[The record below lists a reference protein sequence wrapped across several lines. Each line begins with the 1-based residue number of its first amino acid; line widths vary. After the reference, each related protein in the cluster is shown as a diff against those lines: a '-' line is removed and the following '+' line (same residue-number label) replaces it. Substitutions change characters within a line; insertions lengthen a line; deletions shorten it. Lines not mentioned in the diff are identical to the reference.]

1 MHRLRRWINS
11 PYSFS
16 LGMFAMMVPSQAFS
30 SFYSYFY
37 VEKLGLGIGLAT
49 LARMIFL
56 IWDAVNNPLM
66 GYWSDRT
73 RTRLGRR
80 RPWVFGA
87 MPVFMLTFI
96 MVFSP
101 PSGLAQGGLFAW
113 FLIALLLFEAAATVL
128 WVNYGALFPEL
139 FRGDRLRAKASAIQ
153 QGYQVV
159 ALLIGTAL
167 TPILFDAIGFSRM
180 AVLYAFLFGIF
191 MLLCMLAVRENET
204 YAQQKPL
211 KLVPA
216 FRETLN
222 NRKFWMFH
230 ISNSFAQTVN
240 GLISSMIPFYAKY
253 VLGIPEALVSV
264 LLASVFVSVIPLVFV
279 WYWIIRTMDGVKAW
293 RLSLAAYGLSVI
305 PLWFGQDLTSGIL
318 AGVMVGFGLAGFLVT
333 PAIVSGRII
342 DEDEARTGLRREGI
356 YTAVG
361 GFITRSSGLISAIAF
376 WIVGIIFGYESGDN
390 PGNNPEATFR
400 YLTSVVPLILLGIA
414 FLISFMVKMDFKNTL
429 KGELEHGT
437 KTDHQL

>member
-1 MHRLRRWINS
+1 MQRRWINS

-37 VEKLGLGIGLAT
+37 VDKLGLGIGLAT
-49 LARMIFL
+49 LARTIFL
-56 IWDAVNNPLM
+56 IWDAANNPLM

-87 MPVFMLTFI
+87 IPVFMLTFV

-101 PSGLAQGGLFAW
+101 PGGLGQTGLFAW
-113 FLIALLLFEAAATVL
+113 FLTALLLFEAAATVL

-139 FRGDRLRAKASAIQ
+139 YRGDRMRAKASAIQ

-159 ALLIGTAL
+159 ALLIGSAL
-167 TPILFDAIGFSRM
+167 TPVLFDAMGFSRM
-180 AVLYAFLFGIF
+180 SVLYAFVFGLF
-191 MLLCMLAVRENET
+191 MLLCMLSVRENDA
-204 YAQQKPL
+204 YVQQNQL

-222 NRKFWMFH
+222 NKKFWVFH

-253 VLGIPEALVSV
+253 VLGISEALVSI

-293 RLSLAAYGLSVI
+293 RLSLAVYGVSVI
-305 PLWFGQDLTSGIL
+305 PLWFGYDLVSGIL

-333 PAIVSGRII
+333 PAIVTGRII

-361 GFITRSSGLISAIAF
+361 GFITRSSGLISALAF
-376 WIVGIIFGYESGDN
+376 FIVGMIFGYESGDN
-390 PGNNPEATFR
+390 PGSDPEATFR
-400 YLTSVVPLILLGIA
+400 YLTSVVPLTLLGIA
-414 FLISFMVKMDFKNTL
+414 FLISFMTKMDFSQKAEGSL
-429 KGELEHGT
+429 KHGT